1 MTLFG
6 TTLDGQQIISLVSLL
21 LVLVFWILVLKRQ
34 RRGDRALAELLSS
47 LRPRVEPKPQMK
59 DKSPSDPPRGPW
71 G

>member
-34 RRGDRALAELLSS
+34 RRGDRDLADRLASI
-47 LRPRVEPKPQMK
+47 RPPTEPKPGPEE
-59 DKSPSDPPRGPW
+59 KSPSDPPRAPW